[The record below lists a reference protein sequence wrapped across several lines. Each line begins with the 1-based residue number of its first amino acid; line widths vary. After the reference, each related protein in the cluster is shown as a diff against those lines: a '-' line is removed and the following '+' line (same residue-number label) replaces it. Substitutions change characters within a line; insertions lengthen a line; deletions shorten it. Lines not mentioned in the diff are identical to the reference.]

1 MRHTRIRLF
10 LAAILTAALFS
21 CGQQKQEDS
30 KEIAEE
36 QNEDR
41 TEGTDIKR
49 DTDFAV
55 EAADGGM
62 LEVQLG
68 TFAAA
73 NAASADVKKFG
84 QMMVDDHT
92 KANDELKTLANQK
105 GIALPATLS
114 DKHQKKYDDLVS
126 KKGADFDEE
135 YMEFMVKDHEEDID
149 AFEKEANDGNDAE
162 LKSWASEKVATLR
175 HHLDMAKSTR
185 DAVKKKS

>member
-1 MRHTRIRLF
+1 MRQTPIRLF

-73 NAASADVKKFG
+73 NAASPDVKKFG

-126 KKGADFDEE
+126 RKGADFDEE

-149 AFEKEANDGNDAE
+149 AFEKEANDGNDPE
-162 LKSWASEKVATLR
+162 VKSWASGKVATLR
-175 HHLDMAKSTR
+175 HHLDMAKTTR